1 MSHKRIIKML
11 EVTKGNATH
20 VKIELY
26 YALGGMNY
34 FSCKTEER
42 GLYLSVSPVSRVER
56 EGYVS
61 ESYSAFSGIKM
72 LVKPMARLNQK
83 VLDNFEVKEEDIETL
98 LSNVLSKN
106 GLEVK

>member
-1 MSHKRIIKML
+1 MSHRKLIKML
-11 EVTKGNATH
+11 NVTKGSATH
-20 VKIELY
+20 IKIELNY
-26 YALGGMNY
+26 NIGGMNY
-34 FSCKTEER
+34 FSCRTEER
-42 GLYLSVSPVSRVER
+42 GLYLSVTPVSRVQR

-83 VLDNFEVKEEDIETL
+83 VLDNFEIKEEDIETL

-106 GLEVK
+106 GLEVE